1 MTPYY
6 ARPGHW
12 PRSRDHSVGAAV
24 TAVADRTDPAWA
36 AAVTP
41 LRCYCGHES
50 CHAFASWT
58 PLQPLNVT
66 DISKPKKG
74 SAWLCRRHVTVAT
87 KRADAYV
94 AREADRRERAE
105 ARRIER
111 APKLRARLATVEAR
125 IRQLDPP
132 SRDDGAVINM
142 PLARRMPTDNQIA
155 ELAQLVHERDR
166 LRAEVGA

>member
-1 MTPYY
+1 MSPYPPVDERPALLTP
-6 ARPGHW
+6 AETLASFVILGRVDDRPT
-12 PRSRDHSVGAAV
+12 DVCGAWIDS
-24 TAVADRTDPAWA
+24 ADRTCGKPAA
-36 AAVTP
+36 EP
-41 LRCYCGHES
+41 
-50 CHAFASWT
+50 
-58 PLQPLNVT
+58 
-66 DISKPKKG
+66 
-74 SAWLCRRHVTVAT
+74 WLCRRHVTVAT
-87 KRADAYV
+87 KRADAYI

-166 LRAEVGA
+166 LRAEVGG